1 MGFLYILSECNGM
14 KINKRKPTNPQQL
27 NCNKAQ
33 IQLLN
38 LKQLDSVTGGQSQ
51 TAYFV
56 RCDRSTM

>member
-1 MGFLYILSECNGM
+1 M
-14 KINKRKPTNPQQL
+14 KSNKRKPTNPQQL